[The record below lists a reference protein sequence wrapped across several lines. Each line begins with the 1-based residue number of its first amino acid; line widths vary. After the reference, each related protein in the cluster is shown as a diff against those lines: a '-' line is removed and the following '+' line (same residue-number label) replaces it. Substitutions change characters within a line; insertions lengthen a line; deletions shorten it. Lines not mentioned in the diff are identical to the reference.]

1 MGDNVSR
8 ESSVIANIMDNQST
22 NGPTEAQAER
32 AASLKQFNRLAVY
45 LPLLL
50 FALVALGLVAV
61 LLYYNLVW
69 SNEPLRRFTGALAN
83 LIIILGSIPLLLLC
97 AILPLGVL
105 FGYVYGRRQGQA
117 PLQRLQRLLWGI
129 DNRVGGMQRQV
140 EAVAPQA
147 AAPLIAAHA
156 RAAYLSTLL
165 QRIRQI
171 VRRS

>member
-1 MGDNVSR
+1 
-8 ESSVIANIMDNQST
+8 MDNELT

-32 AASLKQFNRLAVY
+32 AASLTKFNRLVVY
-45 LPLLL
+45 LPLILL
-50 FALVALGLVAV
+50 SLVVAGIVAV

-69 SNEPLRRFTGALAN
+69 PNEPLRLFTGAVAN

-97 AILPLGVL
+97 AILPLGAL
-105 FGYVYGRRQGQA
+105 SAFVYGRREGYA
-117 PLQRLQRLLWGI
+117 PLQRLQRLLWNV
-129 DNRVGGMQRQV
+129 DNGVGGIQQHV
-140 EAVAPQA
+140 EAAAPKA

-165 QRIRQI
+165 KRVRQI